1 MKVTAKAHPNIAL
14 IKYFGK
20 KDSLNVLPY
29 NDSLSI
35 TWDTLETVTSIE
47 ESDGFSFHLNGEA
60 AADEDRDKV
69 KAFLSHFTK
78 KPLKVAVRS
87 SNNFPTAAGLASSA
101 SAFAA
106 LSIAAN
112 RYFACDFDN
121 KTLEKLTRKG
131 SGSAIRSL
139 YGGAN
144 RFNRDGHVTH
154 VEANLES
161 YRLLVV
167 VVDEGKK
174 SLSSREAM
182 KRVVSTSPLYQAFVE
197 HSNHQVTR
205 LETALKNGNFSDVG
219 SISEENALAMH
230 GAMLGATPPIRYMG
244 DASFKV
250 IQLIRTLRQAGYEC
264 YFTMDAGA
272 NVKVLTTAQDV
283 EVLKSRIKCE
293 GYKVLGPLKHSSEG
307 AHLL

>member
-1 MKVTAKAHPNIAL
+1 MKITAKAHPNIAL

-20 KDSLNVLPY
+20 KDPSNVLPY

-35 TWDTLETVTSIE
+35 TWDTFETVTSIE
-47 ESDGFSFHLNGEA
+47 ESDGFSFYLNGEA
-60 AADEDRDKV
+60 ATVEDREKV
-69 KAFLSHFTK
+69 KAFLSQFTK
-78 KPLKVAVRS
+78 APINVVVRS
-87 SNNFPTAAGLASSA
+87 FNNFPTAAGLASSA

-106 LSIAAN
+106 LSTAAN
-112 RYFACDFDN
+112 RYFACDFD
-121 KTLEKLTRKG
+121 KQTLETLTRKG

-154 VEANLES
+154 VEAELEN

-167 VVDEGKK
+167 VIDEDKK
-174 SLSSREAM
+174 LLSSREAM
-182 KRVVSTSPLYQAFVE
+182 RDVVSTSTLYQAFVD
-197 HSNHQVTR
+197 HSNVHVAH

-230 GAMLGATPPIRYMG
+230 GAMLGAMPPIRYMG
-244 DASFKV
+244 DASFRV
-250 IQLIRTLRQAGYEC
+250 IQFVRASRQAGYEG
-264 YFTMDAGA
+264 YFTMDAGP
-272 NVKVLTTAQDV
+272 NVKILTTTKDV
-283 EVLKSRIKCE
+283 VALKTGMERE
-293 GYKVLGPLKHSSEG
+293 GYKVLGPLKPSKEG